1 MEPNLHK
8 IKTGR
13 WNSQHLSTIIKTKPK
28 VFYVSTI
35 ASNGNGQGWNNVN
48 GLMIVTD

>member
-35 ASNGNGQGWNNVN
+35 SSITVMVRDGTM
-48 GLMIVTD
+48 LMA